1 MSKTTLLAGI
11 FASLLPKSEKT
22 LSEKLTAEELNVLG
36 QEAADIDAKLKGTSA
51 ADLASELTT
60 AKSQITELEGKLSD
74 ASAKE
79 TNLNTQ
85 ITELTKER
93 NTYKEQHE
101 KAAEAGKGKAK
112 EDENSRDTPKLAS
125 YNAHALE
132 AFNRANPKK

>member
-51 ADLASELTT
+51 ADLAAELAT
-60 AKSQITELEGKLSD
+60 AKNQITELEGKLSA
-74 ASAKE
+74 ASEKE
-79 TNLNTQ
+79 KQLNTQ
-85 ITELTKER
+85 VADLTKER

-112 EDENSRDTPKLAS
+112 EDENSRDTPKVAS
-125 YNAHALE
+125 YNAHAQE
-132 AFNRANPKK
+132 VFAKINSAK